1 MVVHGQS
8 PGASCGLGFER
19 GEAYL
24 VFAGGAGRDAG
35 GPLETGLCRTARLV
49 SEETARNM
57 LGPPT
62 NSLPETGDGSPECAE
77 RKLESTCR
85 GATTAALA
93 LLAAGALFAGRA
105 MRGPEVSPHGSAS
118 PVARRGQ

>member
-35 GPLETGLCRTARLV
+35 GPLETGLCSTTRLV

-62 NSLPETGDGSPECAE
+62 NSLPETGGVSPERAE
-77 RKLESTCR
+77 RKMESTR
-85 GATTAALA
+85 RVATTAALA

-105 MRGPEVSPHGSAS
+105 MRGPE
-118 PVARRGQ
+118 R